1 MIRATLALPVMIAAF
16 WDAWRLLGSRF
27 GDNLSAVPLALI
39 LVAVAWPALR
49 RRPDGASPHVPA
61 ALPCA
66 MMALYVAAAVAG
78 PALAQIVVAVVAI
91 LVTAHKASAGRL
103 PPAPLVVLGLL
114 ALPVLPSFDFYLAYP
129 MRMLCAALTAGLLRL
144 NGLAVGVDGVAL
156 SWHGSLILFDAAC
169 SGVRMLWAALFLVSA
184 IALAAGF
191 GVRRYA
197 GGLAVAVALT
207 IVGNALRAASL
218 FYVENGF
225 VDRLSGPVAHE
236 AVGIVSFLLLGLLTA
251 VAVSPRHWRL
261 V

>member
-1 MIRATLALPVMIAAF
+1 MIPAAVALPVMLAAF
-16 WDAWRLLGSRF
+16 WDAWRLLGARF
-27 GDNLSAVPLALI
+27 DDGLSAVPLAL
-39 LVAVAWPALR
+39 LLAVVGLPAMR
-49 RRPDGASPHVPA
+49 RRPDGARPHVAA

-66 MMALYVAAAVAG
+66 MMMLYVPAAVAG

-91 LVTAHKASAGRL
+91 LLTAYKTSAGRL
-103 PPAPLVVLGLL
+103 PPAPLVALGLL
-114 ALPVLPSFDFYLAYP
+114 VLPVLPSFDFYLAYP
-129 MRMLCAALTAGLLRL
+129 MRVLCAALTAGLLRL

-191 GVRRYA
+191 GMRRYA
-197 GGLAVAVALT
+197 GALVVAVTLT

-225 VDRLSGPVAHE
+225 IAQLSGPLAHE

-251 VAVSPRHWRL
+251 VAVAPRKWRL
-261 V
+261 L